1 MCSVFGSPAGLFVP
15 PLFNDIYCQYIYI
28 YISYIHIIYMRG
40 RRQED
45 GFTFWQF
52 LATDRWGAL

>member
-15 PLFNDIYCQYIYI
+15 PLFNDI